1 MTQKTRLCRYLV
13 PALLG
18 RFWWRWMLLFSHFSF
33 CISSVWFLQCIM
45 TSMTM
50 PPDTRPRASLY
61 FARSLH
67 ALQAPPRYHRFC
79 SLTLADG
86 SGCLACL
93 LLIAVSGCIDV
104 FDRLEVRGVVRW
116 FFATGL
122 CTNIHFSGTPMS
134 IITPHHHIHHIN
146 STHNPSL
153 PPPIPSPPVPHPS
166 PSRDF

>member
-1 MTQKTRLCRYLV
+1 
-13 PALLG
+13 
-18 RFWWRWMLLFSHFSF
+18 
-33 CISSVWFLQCIM
+33 M

-104 FDRLEVRGVVRW
+104 FDRLEVRGVVRISSSSI
-116 FFATGL
+116 FCAAFAHKFVEFVEFAEFVDFVNLIGPIDV
-122 CTNIHFSGTPMS
+122 CV
-134 IITPHHHIHHIN
+134 ITTTCHLSAASFH
-146 STHNPSL
+146 L
-153 PPPIPSPPVPHPS
+153 AA
-166 PSRDF
+166 